1 MITCSREEMNQYVI
15 NSGYIYTSDI
25 FILLTNVYMRVL
37 SEKQYALKHP
47 GNVMEHILRQ
57 SDLYLCWNY
66 KTGVRRYVDV
76 DTFRTQ
82 FKLYT
87 FIKDTHEDA
96 MDNLFQEIL
105 DNDLSAF
112 AIHSEHML

>member
-1 MITCSREEMNQYVI
+1 MITCSNGEMQKYVADC
-15 NSGYIYTSDI
+15 GYIYTSDT

-37 SEKQYALKHP
+37 SEKQYVIKHP
-47 GNVMEHILRQ
+47 GDVIEHILRQ

-66 KTGVRRYVDV
+66 KTGVRRYVDY

-82 FKLYT
+82 FKLYQFLKEEHET
-87 FIKDTHEDA
+87 F
-96 MDNLFQEIL
+96 MDEVFQEVL